1 MQTADRHR
9 RLSRAAIAFIT
20 LAILLTLDAARSIEA
35 RRRYDKADS
44 IWQPKP
50 EIYAD
55 LVWPPGTGSGENAT
69 TGQRVF
75 ARYCAVCHGPDGRGN
90 GPAAPSLIPHPRDF
104 TLGLYKFKSTPPGM
118 PPTDDDLVNI
128 VTNGLQASAMPYF
141 RDILTADEIRSVV
154 AHVRTLS
161 PTVPS
166 AGKTTTITIPAR
178 VAADAGS
185 VARGAALF
193 ATTCAGCHGPD
204 GRHGGMLTDAKGYP
218 TRVPDLT
225 APWTFHGES
234 DPAHIWLRLTTGLA
248 GSSMPAYLNA
258 MSDSQRWDV
267 VNYVLSRARRA
278 PWEPGGRLEGPGHQ
292 SDLLLRG
299 EYLVRAEMCGLCH
312 TQINR
317 TGIYR
322 GDDFYLAGG
331 MRVIAYPQG
340 VFISRNLTSDR
351 SSGLGNWS
359 EQQIVDALRNGR
371 APDRTL
377 NFWGMP
383 WMYLHA
389 LRSDDA
395 RAIAR
400 YLKSLPAV
408 RNFIP
413 PAAHYGIVETIAS
426 KVTRPM
432 PTANPTVLSYRD
444 GNFGRRHASGTPVAA
459 RLLAALQGVVLI
471 GGVVAWIVA
480 TPRGRRMPRRL
491 RTWIVIIG
499 LVLVLLVGWILYA
512 LPALPFLPP
521 DQIAAGAT
529 AGIPT
534 SSAKTFATP
543 EQAALAERGRYLFIV
558 ASCAFCHNNDGG
570 GGLKVSWRPFGT
582 LWTRN
587 ISTDAATG
595 IGRWSDAEISRAIRS
610 GLTPDRRVLHW
621 QGMIW
626 DHASNWDEEDIR
638 ALVAYLRTLPPV
650 HRQIRPATPPSS
662 GDCETY
668 TFWVTKS
675 DVAGC
680 R

>member
-1 MQTADRHR
+1 MQNTDPR
-9 RLSRAAIAFIT
+9 RRWPRVAIALGA
-20 LAILLTLDAARSIEA
+20 LAMFLILDAARSIEA
-35 RRRYDKADS
+35 RRRYATANS

-50 EIYAD
+50 ERYAD
-55 LVWPPGTGSGENAT
+55 LTWPPGADIAADTPTGP
-69 TGQRVF
+69 RVF
-75 ARYCAVCHGPDGRGN
+75 ARYCAVCHGPDGKGN
-90 GPAAPSLIPHPRDF
+90 GPAAPSLIPRPRDF
-104 TLGLYKFKSTPPGM
+104 TLGLYKFKSTRPGM
-118 PPTDDDLVNI
+118 PPTDDDLVGV

-141 RDILTADEIRSVV
+141 RDILTSDEIRSVV

-161 PTVPS
+161 PAVTPVS
-166 AGKTTTITIPAR
+166 QTTTITVPMR
-178 VAADAGS
+178 VAADAS
-185 VARGAALF
+185 SIARGAALF
-193 ATTCAGCHGPD
+193 ATAWAGCHGTD

-218 TRVPDLT
+218 TRLPDLT
-225 APWTFHGES
+225 APWTFHGGA

-248 GSSMPAYLNA
+248 GSSMPSYFNA
-258 MSDSQRWDV
+258 MSDGQRWDV

-278 PWEPGGRLEGPGHQ
+278 PWEPGGRLEGPGHR
-292 SDLLLRG
+292 SDLLRRG

-331 MRVIAYPQG
+331 MRVGAYPQG
-340 VFISRNLTSDR
+340 DFISRNLTSDR
-351 SSGLGNWS
+351 DSGLGNWS

-389 LRSDDA
+389 FRDDDA

-432 PTANPTVLSYRD
+432 PTASPTALSYRH
-444 GNFGRRHASGTPVAA
+444 GNFGRGRATGTPLVA
-459 RLLAALQGVVLI
+459 RLLATLQGVVVM
-471 GGVVAWIVA
+471 GGLVGWIVA
-480 TPRGRRMPRRL
+480 TPRGRRRPRGL
-491 RTWIVIIG
+491 GTWISIIA
-499 LVLVLLVGWILYA
+499 LVFAFLAGWVLYV
-512 LPALPFLPP
+512 LPATPFLPP
-521 DQIAAGAT
+521 DRVAVVAMK
-529 AGIPT
+529 GIPEAPRK
-534 SSAKTFATP
+534 SSSNP
-543 EQAALAERGRYLFIV
+543 EQAALAERGRYLFTV
-558 ASCAFCHNNDGG
+558 ASCAFCHNNDGA
-570 GGLKVSWRPFGT
+570 GGLKISWRPFGT

-587 ISTDAATG
+587 ITPDMGTG
-595 IGRWSDAEISRAIRS
+595 IGRWSDAEIARAIRS

-638 ALVAYLRTLPPV
+638 ALIVYLRSMPPV
-650 HRQIRPATPPSS
+650 HRRIRPASPPSP

-668 TFWVTKS
+668 TFWVTES

-680 R
+680 Q